1 MTGSDSLDSFVD
13 KWRAR
18 WPEWVALLVFVPA
31 AQRPA
36 AAAWFSLLQE
46 LRDAAWSGSDPA
58 PGLAKLAWWQEE
70 LRGWAKGAR
79 RHPLG
84 EALAPLQAP
93 WDALGGAL
101 SVLPATRAPGSGDD
115 DTAALEAFA
124 GSLLACEAA
133 LFGGTDPQ
141 PSQIAGATAGLR
153 AERALSQ
160 GDREAAAGLRR
171 LLDASTAAPT
181 RPRRLQQVVVR
192 ERLRL
197 LAAGAAPSRRTP
209 LRLLFAA
216 WRAARGG

>member
-1 MTGSDSLDSFVD
+1 MTDSASLDSFID
-13 KWRAR
+13 KWRTR
-18 WPEWVALLVFVPA
+18 WPEWDALLAFVPA
-31 AQRPA
+31 AQRPL

-46 LRDAAWSGSDPA
+46 LRDAAWSGSDPV

-70 LRGWAKGAR
+70 LRGWTKGAR

-84 EALAPLQAP
+84 EALQPLQAP

-101 SVLPATRAPGSGDD
+101 SALPATRAPGSEDD
-115 DTAALEAFA
+115 NTAALEAFA
-124 GSLLACEAA
+124 GSLLACETA
-133 LFGGTDPQ
+133 LFGGVDPQ
-141 PSQIAGATAGLR
+141 PVQIAGVAAGLR

-160 GDREAAAGLRR
+160 GDREAAVR
-171 LLDASTAAPT
+171 LQRLPDAPAAAPT
-181 RPRRLQQVVVR
+181 RPRRLQQTAVR

-197 LAAGAAPSRRTP
+197 LAAGAAPSRRAP